1 MKNSFT
7 LLFFIISLLGC
18 STNSKSRMAFTG
30 IGFGTGAVIGAA
42 SAPRDER
49 PEMHAVYWGSIV
61 GLAAALAANY
71 YYSDESSLDVLRL
84 ENEKLKAQLDIFQ
97 SGTVKELITS
107 RVREQEV
114 KSGSKKMNVK
124 VYKVDKWIDHDE
136 QTKMHVDQMMEIT
149 PIRDRP

>member
-1 MKNSFT
+1 MRKLFT
-7 LLFFIISLLGC
+7 LFITSLSLLGC
-18 STNSKSRMAFTG
+18 ATNSKSRLALTG
-30 IGFGTGAVIGAA
+30 VGFGTGAIIGAA

-84 ENEKLKAQLDIFQ
+84 ENEKLKAQMDIFQ
-97 SGTVKELITS
+97 SGAVKELVTS

-114 KSGSKKMNVK
+114 KSGSKKVNIK

-149 PIRDRP
+149 PIKDRP